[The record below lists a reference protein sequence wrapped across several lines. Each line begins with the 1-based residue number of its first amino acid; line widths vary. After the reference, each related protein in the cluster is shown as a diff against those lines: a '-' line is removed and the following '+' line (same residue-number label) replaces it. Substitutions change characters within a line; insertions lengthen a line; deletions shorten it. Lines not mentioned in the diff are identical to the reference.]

1 MISPDEIK
9 ITTGKWWR
17 EVLQCEVK
25 GETIFPKTLS
35 RIGKI
40 KPGET
45 IQNFDQ
51 VQQEINSLRR
61 YSKEKIGYGYTVAWS
76 ESNNRKVGRNLFPS
90 NISIDSLE
98 DYLKLLKKEDEFK
111 CFKNW
116 SLIILAEFIELKEWM
131 LRNPEEVIR
140 YTNDWDNILK
150 VCRYFKA
157 NPKPDVYVRQLPIDV
172 HTKFIEE
179 RETLIAS
186 ILEFIIPDH
195 INVSE
200 KNFLQRYNLRYDE
213 PLIRIRFL
221 DSEKQFSGLPDVS
234 LPLTQFR
241 QLAVDCKRVL
251 ITENKMNFL
260 TLPNLENTIAI
271 WSGGGFYVRYLADI
285 PWMYEKQIFYW
296 GDLDTHGFHILNQVR
311 GYYKQT
317 KSVMMDE
324 GTLQGF
330 KSQWGK
336 GSMTNNTQLDFLT
349 KEEYEVYTYLKAN
362 DLRLEQE
369 KITHEYAVT
378 RLHELE

>member
-9 ITTGKWWR
+9 ITAGKWWR
-17 EVLQCEVK
+17 EVLQCEVN
-25 GETIFPKTLS
+25 GETLFPKTLS

-40 KPGET
+40 KPSET

-51 VQQEINSLRR
+51 VQQEINSLRK
-61 YSKEKIGYGYTVAWS
+61 YGKEKLGYGYTVTWS

-90 NISIDSLE
+90 SISVDSLE
-98 DYLKLLKKEDEFK
+98 DYLKLLKKENEFK
-111 CFKNW
+111 QFKTR
-116 SLIILAEFIELKEWM
+116 SLIILAEFPELKEWM
-131 LRNPEEVIR
+131 LRNPEEVVR
-140 YTNDWDNILK
+140 YANDWDNILK

-157 NPKPDVYVRQLPIDV
+157 NPKPYVYVRQLPIDV

-179 RETLIAS
+179 REPLIAS
-186 ILEFIIPDH
+186 LLEFIIPDH
-195 INVSE
+195 IDRSE
-200 KNFLQRYNLRYDE
+200 KSFLQRHHLRYDE

-221 DSEKQFSGLPDVS
+221 DFEEQFNGLPDIS

-241 QLAVDCKRVL
+241 QLIINSKRIL

-260 TLPNLENTIAI
+260 TLPNLKNTIAI

-285 PWMYEKQIFYW
+285 PWLHEKKIFYW

-311 GYYKQT
+311 GYYKHT

-324 GTLQGF
+324 RTLHGF
-330 KSQWGK
+330 KLQWGK
-336 GSMTNNTQLDFLT
+336 GCITSNTQLDFLT